1 MTFLILFFV
10 GGALYAGGGF
20 YYNTRTKG
28 ATGMEAIPNLEFWQM
43 IPGLVKDGVVFSQA
57 KYNEKYGDGQPV
69 VMPPREEKPPPPASA
84 ESTPILSTTSDT
96 SSAYGSTSSA
106 SPAVRALTSPQQPP
120 LERVPERSAP
130 LVQASPATKEKKKRR
145 KKKKKK
151 SAPEPDDGEAKE

>member
-69 VMPPREEKPPPPASA
+69 VMPPREEKGPPPPASA
-84 ESTPILSTTSDT
+84 ESTPILPTTSDT

-106 SPAVRALTSPQQPP
+106 SPAVRSLPSPQRPP

-130 LVQASPATKEKKKRR
+130 LV
-145 KKKKKK
+145 
-151 SAPEPDDGEAKE
+151 